1 METRTRSSER
11 GTAIIEGTIVLL
23 MFLVV
28 LFAILE
34 GSRLVSVEQ
43 VLTNAAREGARLSVA
58 PLAGTSTLPTTTEI
72 ENQVNSFLQSSAIQG
87 ATVTVQRPVVITT
100 GGIDTQFTRVR
111 VEVPYDVITL
121 KMFNFLEVTLSA
133 EALMRNETSP

>member
-11 GTAIIEGTIVLL
+11 GTAIIEGAITLL

-34 GSRLVSVEQ
+34 GSRLLMVEQ

-72 ENQVNSFLQSSAIQG
+72 ENQVNSFLQSTAIQG
-87 ATVTVQRPVVITT
+87 ATVTVQPVVITT

-121 KMFNFLEVTLSA
+121 SMFDALGVTLSA